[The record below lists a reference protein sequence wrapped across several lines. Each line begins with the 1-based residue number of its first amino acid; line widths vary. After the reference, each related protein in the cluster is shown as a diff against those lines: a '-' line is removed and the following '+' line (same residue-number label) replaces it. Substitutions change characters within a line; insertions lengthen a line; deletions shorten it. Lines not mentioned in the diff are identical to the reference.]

1 MLEQAFY
8 CLLQFFF
15 SISDSGRRSH
25 PSARVWQLQ
34 DKAVPPHAALSHISQ
49 TTVCLRNGPHQ
60 GPSQSCAAL
69 LPGAGGIYSE
79 KGSKIRWRRCSGIR
93 GPWSS
98 TEIRIQSSLCRAA
111 IFMVPPSGPY
121 FTALSAKL
129 NIARWRSSRFPTRLP
144 EDTSTA
150 GVTCLA
156 SACGISSSDTV

>member
-1 MLEQAFY
+1 MGRFLFMVSLTEVHLYASYLLKQITFMLEQAFY

-60 GPSQSCAAL
+60 CQSQSCAAL

-79 KGSKIRWRRCSGIR
+79 KGLKDPLAEVFRD
-93 GPWSS
+93 
-98 TEIRIQSSLCRAA
+98 
-111 IFMVPPSGPY
+111 
-121 FTALSAKL
+121 
-129 NIARWRSSRFPTRLP
+129 ARTL
-144 EDTSTA
+144 
-150 GVTCLA
+150 VLH
-156 SACGISSSDTV
+156 